1 MTRRIFMPLFMGSAM
16 GLMMLVMAHRQLTS
30 VDTMGFI
37 ALGIFAGIH
46 LGVALLALALPVWAA
61 TRRPAVHRFLKRIH
75 RPNLHNVGLM
85 LIGAILAAFT
95 MHTWIHG
102 GLV

>member
-1 MTRRIFMPLFMGSAM
+1 MTHRTFMPLFMGSAM

-37 ALGIFAGIH
+37 ALGIFVVIH
-46 LGVALLALALPVWAA
+46 LVVALLALALPVWAA
-61 TRRPAVHRFLKRIH
+61 RRSPAVHRFLKRIH

>member
-37 ALGIFAGIH
+37 ALGIFVGIH
-46 LGVALLALALPVWAA
+46 LGVALLALALPIWAA

>member
-1 MTRRIFMPLFMGSAM
+1 MNRRIFMPLFMGSAM

-37 ALGIFAGIH
+37 ALGIFVVIH
-46 LGVALLALALPVWAA
+46 LVVALLALALPVWAA
-61 TRRPAVHRFLKRIH
+61 TRSPAVHRFLKRIH
-75 RPNLHNVGLM
+75 RPNLHHVGLM

-95 MHTWIHG
+95 MHTWIHR

>member
-1 MTRRIFMPLFMGSAM
+1 MTRRTFMPLFMGSAM

-37 ALGIFAGIH
+37 ALGIFVGIH

>member
-37 ALGIFAGIH
+37 ALGIFVGIH
-46 LGVALLALALPVWAA
+46 LGVALLALALPVWSA